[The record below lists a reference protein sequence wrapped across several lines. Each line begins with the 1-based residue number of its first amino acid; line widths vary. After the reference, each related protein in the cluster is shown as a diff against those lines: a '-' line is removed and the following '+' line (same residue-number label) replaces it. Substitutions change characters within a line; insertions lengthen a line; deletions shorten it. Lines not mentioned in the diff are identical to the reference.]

1 MLLKLNL
8 RFVPRPICPSSLAAD
23 LPERGVG
30 EAADGPVGGR
40 AALPHLPHRPGVHAA
55 SREHQREVKVFIY
68 QHIFRWFVPAAT
80 LKSVR
85 VSSLLRRT
93 AWVQKIKA
101 ASELFIETEKK
112 KREKAYLGIS
122 PVIAPPHLLFCPQ
135 MSRLNRAGVHLF
147 VSVRSQRATGIGRLM
162 VNIVEGIELKPCRS
176 HGRNTPPV
184 HKYVT
189 IITTGTMEVRAPV
202 NIHVRL

>member
-1 MLLKLNL
+1 ML
-8 RFVPRPICPSSLAAD
+8 RPCSDFKKRACFFSPSQD
-23 LPERGVG
+23 GVG
-30 EAADGPVGGR
+30 PENQSGFGALHRDGEEEEGEG
-40 AALPHLPHRPGVHAA
+40 LPR
-55 SREHQREVKVFIY
+55 
-68 QHIFRWFVPAAT
+68 
-80 LKSVR
+80 
-85 VSSLLRRT
+85 
-93 AWVQKIKA
+93 
-101 ASELFIETEKK
+101 
-112 KREKAYLGIS
+112 YLTRHS
-122 PVIAPPHLLFCPQ
+122 PPHLLFCPQ